1 MTATAPVSP
10 EEFLAGQHFRM
21 LIGDEFVG
29 VDDHHGAALETRDPS
44 TGELLTSVPD
54 GDGADVDRA
63 VAAARRAA
71 PGWYEL
77 GLAGRAECFAKFGEL
92 LTEHREQLAV
102 LDALD
107 AGNPLRA
114 MRIDVDICHD
124 YLRAYPPLAASLN
137 GRVMNASKSGL
148 HYTSSTP
155 YGVVG
160 RILAFNHPMMFAV
173 SRPLPALITGNTVVM
188 KPAPQTP
195 LSCLALGELFAQA
208 FPPGVMNIV
217 TGGAAAG
224 DALVRHPLVKRLA
237 FTGSVR
243 TGLAIQRSAAESGQ
257 VKNVSLEL
265 GGKNAMIVFPDVDVA
280 TAVEAAVF
288 GMNLSVCQGQ
298 SCGSN
303 SRVFVHERLHD
314 DFVEALAA
322 RLDEFRVNLAY
333 SEESDMGPLVSAAQ
347 LERVSG
353 YVDSG
358 QAEGARLVTGGG
370 HPHDAPAGGYFIRPA
385 LFDRVEQSMSLA
397 QEEIFGPVISVLRW
411 SDYEQVVEQ
420 ANAVEFGLTASIWTN
435 DLTLAHKTA
444 ERLEAG
450 YVWINDS
457 TIHYVGTPFGGVKN
471 SGIGREESE
480 EELLSYLEQ
489 KAVHTKLGTPASA
502 MARHGW

>member
-10 EEFLAGQHFRM
+10 EEFLAGQSFRM

-29 VDDHHGAALETRDPS
+29 VDDHDGGALETRDPS
-44 TGELLTSVPD
+44 TGELLTSVPE
-54 GDGADVDRA
+54 GDAADVDRA
-63 VAAARRAA
+63 VEAARRAA

-77 GLAGRAECFAKFGEL
+77 GLAGRAECFARFGEL

-137 GRVMNASKSGL
+137 GRVVNASKSGL
-148 HYTSSTP
+148 HYTGSTP

-224 DALVRHPLVKRLA
+224 DALVRHPLVKRIA

-243 TGLAIQRSAAESGQ
+243 TGLAIQRSAAESGH

-303 SRVFVHERLHD
+303 SRIFVHERLHD

-322 RLDEFRVNLAY
+322 RLDEFRVTLAY
-333 SEESDMGPLVSAAQ
+333 SEDADMGPLVSAAQ
-347 LERVSG
+347 LERVAG

-370 HPHDAPAGGYFIRPA
+370 HPQEAPGGGYFIRPT
-385 LFDRVEQSMSLA
+385 LFDGVEQTMALA
-397 QEEIFGPVISVLRW
+397 KEEIFGPVISVLRW
-411 SDYEQVVEQ
+411 SDYEQVVAE

-444 ERLEAG
+444 ELLEAG

-471 SGIGREESE
+471 SGVGREESE

-489 KAVHTKLGTPASA
+489 KVVHTKLGTPASA